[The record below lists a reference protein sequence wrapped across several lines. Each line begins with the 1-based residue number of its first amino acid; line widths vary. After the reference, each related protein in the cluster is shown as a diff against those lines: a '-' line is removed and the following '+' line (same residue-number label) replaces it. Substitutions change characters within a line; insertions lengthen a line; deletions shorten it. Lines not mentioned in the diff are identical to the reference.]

1 MKKHKKLVNN
11 ILLIVVLLVLITPSF
26 VFKRFGRLDL
36 EQIIFLFVSDGAGA
50 DLSVFGDYFKF
61 AIPIVLIAF
70 ALIHIVKYF
79 SNKYHDKLI
88 QIKGMRKIKETFE
101 NPTFLKITFSK
112 GIILTA
118 VLALFLN
125 QQFDVSGF
133 IANSKDITYIY
144 EENYVHPDSV
154 KLDFPEE
161 KRNLVHIFLESMNT
175 NYSAIE
181 LEEGVVNLI
190 PNIEQLSKE
199 NVSFTN
205 SQDFG
210 GFQHLRGLTWT
221 VASLVGQTSGVP
233 LNVPMKRNKYGKNG
247 FFLPGIKSFGEILD
261 ENGYDNYFLMG
272 SDGNFGGRETYFTT
286 HGNYT
291 IYDTKYLKEIG
302 YIDEDYDVFWGMED
316 LKLFDVAKTKL
327 TEVASKGEPFNFSML
342 TVDSHYPEG
351 YVNETC
357 DLPYE
362 NTYANAITCSDLKI
376 IEFVKWIQAQDFYEN
391 TTIILSGDHNTMN
404 DEFLNKTL
412 GETKTIYNTFI
423 NLPMGVEDVNLTD
436 REFSALDMFP
446 TTLAALG
453 VNIEGNRLGLGVN
466 MFSDKKTLI
475 ERMGVEVIDLEFGKT
490 SNYYN
495 ENFFFKNGE
504 PTE

>member
-88 QIKGMRKIKETFE
+88 QIKVIRKIKETFE

-291 IYDTKYLKEIG
+291 IYDTKHLKEIG

-351 YVNETC
+351 YVDETC

-423 NLPMGVEDVNLTD
+423 NLPMGVENVNLTN

-475 ERMGVEVIDLEFGKT
+475 ERMGVEAIDLEFGKT